1 MQRLSKTGKV
11 YLVGA
16 GPGDPS
22 LLTLKGL
29 WCLQEADV
37 VVYDRLVGEY
47 LLALCREDAELIYV
61 GKATGHHALPQ
72 EEINRLLVEQAAA
85 GKVVCRLK
93 GGDPFVFGRG
103 GEEAAELAKAGIP
116 FEIVPG
122 VTAAVAAP
130 AYAGIP
136 VTHRDFAS
144 AFMVAT
150 GHRRKEADGGAEAG
164 GPFPPA
170 AGCTAVFLMGY
181 ENLRAIVRSL
191 LAGGWSKDTPAAL
204 VYWGTRAEQKAVT
217 GALAD
222 IEERAREAKIGPP
235 SILIAGRVVDL
246 KKLLGWRE
254 RQPLFGKRILIT
266 RALRQAHG
274 FARKIMQLGG
284 EPVCLP
290 AIALVP
296 PEDYAPLD
304 DALARLPEYD
314 WVVFTSANGVNFF
327 MQRLQ
332 ELKIDIRKL
341 RGEIAAIGPATAEA
355 VSRFGLQ
362 VAYRPGEYR
371 AEALL
376 EGLGG
381 MIPAG
386 RRVLLPRAA
395 EAREV
400 LPEGLR
406 SQGIRVEVVPVYR
419 TVPAG
424 AGYKAVVRELLG
436 DGRIHIITFTSSS
449 SVRNFASLFA
459 DEDMNRLLERSRVAC
474 IGPVTAGTARSLGMR
489 VDIVAREYTV
499 DGLLK
504 SIAGEAGRAD
514 TP

>member
-1 MQRLSKTGKV
+1 MKAKSGKV

-37 VVYDRLVGEY
+37 IVYDRLIGEY

-61 GKATGHHALPQ
+61 GKATDRHTLPQ
-72 EEINRLLVEQAAA
+72 EEINRLLVEQARA
-85 GKVVCRLK
+85 GRVVCRLK

-103 GEEAAELAKAGIP
+103 GEEAAELAAEGIP
-116 FEIVPG
+116 FEVVPG

-150 GHRRKEADGGAEAG
+150 GHRRKDANQGAEAG
-164 GPFPPA
+164 GPNPPA
-170 AGCTAVFLMGY
+170 ANCTAVFLMGY
-181 ENLRAIVRSL
+181 ENIRAIVRNL

-204 VYWGTRAEQKAVT
+204 VHWGTRAEQKAVT
-217 GALAD
+217 GTLGD
-222 IEERAREAKIGPP
+222 IEERAREAEIGPP

-290 AIALVP
+290 TIALVP

-304 DALARLPEYD
+304 HALARLPEYD

-341 RGEIAAIGPATAEA
+341 RGEIAAIGPATAA
-355 VSRFGLQ
+355 ALSRFGLQ

-376 EGLGG
+376 EGLGK

-386 RRVLLPRAA
+386 SRVLLPRAA

-406 SQGIRVEVVPVYR
+406 SQGIRVEVVPVYK

-424 AGYKAVVRELLG
+424 AMYKAVVQELLK
-436 DGRIHIITFTSSS
+436 DGRIHILTFTSSS

-474 IGPVTAGTARSLGMR
+474 IGQVTAETARSLGMR
-489 VDIVAREYTV
+489 VDTVAREYTI
-499 DGLLK
+499 DGLLE
-504 SIAGEAGRAD
+504 SIAGEAGGAD
-514 TP
+514 IP